1 MALAKTL
8 ALVVRFRPYRETSI
22 LFTAATPEHGTLH
35 FLGKGFR
42 EAHKGF
48 MGLFESLTL
57 LDIVFYE
64 RNRSQLQLLKEVN
77 EIEHFP
83 HLRRD
88 AQRYALGCHFADI
101 VDQLAFGGGDEETN
115 VFKLLIE
122 SLRRIGDPAVDS
134 ERLSEVFKMHILVMA
149 GFTPQLYRC
158 VSCGEEDLS
167 RGRFAYEQ
175 GGAVCFKCSVRIG
188 GTLPLSPDA
197 LRALRFLSRESFE
210 KSLRLETD
218 PKTGLELK
226 RLLDRFISYR
236 LEGDLRTRRV
246 LAQLGLDGTK
256 ITR

>member
-1 MALAKTL
+1 MALTKTL
-8 ALVVRFRPYRETSI
+8 ALVIRFRPYRETSI
-22 LFTAATPEHGTLH
+22 LFTATTPEHGTLH

-42 EAHKGF
+42 EVHKGF

-88 AQRYALGCHFADI
+88 ARLYALGCHFADI
-101 VDQLAFGGGDEETN
+101 VDQLAFGGGNEETN

-122 SLRRIGDPAVDS
+122 SLRRIGDPAVDPG
-134 ERLSEVFKMHILVMA
+134 RLSEAFKMQILVMA

-158 VSCGEEDLS
+158 VGCGEEDLS
-167 RGRFAYEQ
+167 RSRFAYEQ
-175 GGAVCFKCSVRIG
+175 GGVVCFKCSVRIG
-188 GTLPLSPDA
+188 GTLPLSPDGLKA
-197 LRALRFLSRESFE
+197 LRLLSRGSFGE
-210 KSLRLETD
+210 ALLLKTD
-218 PKTGLELK
+218 QKTGTELK

-246 LAQLGLDGTK
+246 LAQLGV
-256 ITR
+256 R